1 MFGNVEIILKK
12 TAQMY
17 FNIYLGN
24 GKTVRKKALLAMP
37 MSDKGGCKKTLTLVP
52 RGKDRSTL
60 SDQLSA

>member
-1 MFGNVEIILKK
+1 
-12 TAQMY
+12 MY